1 MTPEE
6 ERKNFVTWFEKQKMG
21 PETEVTLSNRLLKVN
36 NKEKKS
42 EFKWSLEGFFHSYKW
57 LLEDLDPEQWRY
69 YDCVNY
75 FPPYPVH
82 TFSSKM

>member
-6 ERKNFVTWFEKQKMG
+6 ERKNFVTWFENQEMG

-36 NKEKKS
+36 NEGKKS
-42 EFKWSLEGFFHSYKW
+42 EFKWSFEGFLQSCKW
-57 LLEDLDPEQWRY
+57 LLEYLDPEQWEY

-82 TFSSKM
+82 TFRSHF